1 VRLLNDNRS
10 QRFEPNTHQPSSF
23 RSPASEATTGCAAI
37 SLRLDSNQM
46 AGTNEKKSNA
56 WGERIRALKNVP
68 PVLHI
73 LWESGPAVVT
83 WGLVLRLIVPLVA
96 AATAFVAGSIVTN
109 VQRAMSHQAKSPY
122 FWWLVAA
129 EFALALTINILSRG
143 IDFSNQLLADRYTY
157 HVSVQVMEKA
167 ATLDL
172 TTYENPVFYD
182 RLERARVQAT
192 DRLAM
197 IQQMGL
203 LLQQL
208 LQTIVWS
215 AILVYRSPW
224 LILLLIAGVVPSFLG
239 ETHFAFLGYAKNFR
253 QTPIK
258 RQLDY
263 LRQVGGSKEAA
274 KELKLF
280 NLSSYLTDRF
290 KRLSRTI
297 YDEDVALSR
306 RKLLWGGLLTLVTV
320 CGYYGAYVFAV
331 FEAVT
336 GSYATIGVFTVITV
350 AIQQAQTN
358 FQQAFSTASGMADQA
373 LFLTDLIAFFEMKPT
388 VVSKPN
394 GLPMPR
400 PIRQGFE
407 FRNVSFAYPGTER
420 RVLKNF
426 NFVLKPGERIALI
439 GENGQGK
446 TTVVKLITRLYDP
459 TEGEIL
465 LDGVDLREYDLN
477 ELHKEMG
484 VIFQD
489 FMRYEMT
496 ARENIAVGH
505 VEVEHTEADIVV
517 AAEKSLAASVVAKLG
532 NGYDQMLGRRFET
545 GVDLSG
551 GEWQRIALARAY
563 LRDAQLLILDEP
575 TAALD
580 AKSELEVFERF
591 AELTTSKMALLIS
604 HRFSTV
610 RMADRIVV
618 LAGGQ
623 LVEEGDHA
631 KLMALGGRY
640 AEMFEMQAASYR

>member
-1 VRLLNDNRS
+1 
-10 QRFEPNTHQPSSF
+10 
-23 RSPASEATTGCAAI
+23 
-37 SLRLDSNQM
+37 M
-46 AGTNEKKSNA
+46 AEVAKQQSA
-56 WGERIRALKNVP
+56 WGERIRALRNVP

-73 LWESGPAVVT
+73 LWESGPTVVV
-83 WGLVLRLIVPLVA
+83 WGLILRVVVPLVQLATGVVA
-96 AATAFVAGSIVTN
+96 AKILTGVE
-109 VQRAMSHQAKSPY
+109 RALNHQKEFTH
-122 FWWLVAA
+122 FWWIVGA
-129 EFALALTINILSRG
+129 EVGLALLNGILTRATDYG
-143 IDFSNQLLADRYTY
+143 DQLLADRYTY
-157 HVSVQVMEKA
+157 HVSVQVMQQA
-167 ATLDL
+167 AQLDL
-172 TTYENPVFYD
+172 TTYEDPVYYD

-197 IQQMGL
+197 IQQMGR
-203 LLQQL
+203 LLQQ
-208 LQTIVWS
+208 IVLTLIWS
-215 AILVYRSPW
+215 GVLVYRSPY
-224 LILLLIAGVVPSFLG
+224 LIFLLIAGVLPSFFG

-253 QTPIK
+253 QTPAK
-258 RQLDY
+258 RQMDY

-280 NLSSYLTDRF
+280 NLSEYLTNRF
-290 KRLSRTI
+290 KVLSKRI
-297 YDEDVALSR
+297 YEEDVALSR
-306 RKLLWGGLLTLVTV
+306 KKLMWGGLFSLISV
-320 CGYYGAYVFAV
+320 CGYYGAYVFAI

-336 GSYATIGVFTVITV
+336 GKYPTIGVFALITT
-350 AIQQAQTN
+350 AIQQASTN

-394 GLPMPR
+394 GLKVPR
-400 PIRQGFE
+400 PIQRGFE
-407 FRNVSFAYPGTER
+407 FQNVSFAYPGTTR
-420 RVLKNF
+420 RVLKDF
-426 NFVLKPGERIALI
+426 NFTLQPGERIALI

-459 TEGEIL
+459 TEGRIL

-477 ELHKEMG
+477 DLHQEMG

-496 ARENIAVGH
+496 ARENIAVGR
-505 VEVEHTEADIVV
+505 VEIAHSEEDIREA
-517 AAEKSLAASVVAKLG
+517 ARKSLAESVVAKLEK
-532 NGYDQMLGRRFET
+532 GYDQMLGRRFEEGT
-545 GVDLSG
+545 DLSG

-591 AELTTSKMALLIS
+591 AELTQGKMALLIS

-623 LVEEGDHA
+623 LVEEGDH
-631 KLMALGGRY
+631 KDLMALGGRY